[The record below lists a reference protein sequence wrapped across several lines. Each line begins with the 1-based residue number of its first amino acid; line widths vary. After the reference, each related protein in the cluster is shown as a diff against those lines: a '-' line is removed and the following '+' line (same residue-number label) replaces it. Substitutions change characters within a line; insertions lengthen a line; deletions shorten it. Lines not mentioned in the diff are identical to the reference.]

1 MSGARMEMVK
11 KAYEKLDVNK
21 DGCVRLDDIAKIYDA
36 SCHPDVV
43 SGKKDEGDLYMEF
56 MSLWDTQVKDGVVTW
71 DEFLGYYKDIS
82 CSTESDAEFYNVMQ
96 KAWKLEQ

>member
-43 SGKKDEGDLYMEF
+43 SGKKDEGDLVNFQEF
-56 MSLWDTQVKDGVVTW
+56 VNTLKVSKI
-71 DEFLGYYKDIS
+71 K
-82 CSTESDAEFYNVMQ
+82 
-96 KAWKLEQ
+96 

>member
-1 MSGARMEMVK
+1 MDMVK

-21 DGCVRLDDIAKIYDA
+21 DGTVRLDDIAKIYDA
-36 SCHPDVV
+36 SVHPDVV

-56 MSLWDTQVKDGVVTW
+56 MSLWDTQVKDGIVTW
-71 DEFLGYYKDIS
+71 EEFSGYYKDIS
-82 CSTESDAEFYNVMQ
+82 CSVESDAEFYNIMN